1 MFGIGGK
8 MNNSHYQTEKK
19 NREIKVEDEYQS
31 VSMKANLSTYK
42 SQTEK
47 KIKVKQNMK
56 SIYIGGCYLEVCYL
70 R

>member
-31 VSMKANLSTYK
+31 VSMKANLSPYK
-42 SQTEK
+42 SQTEHEEHLYRRVLFGGLLS
-47 KIKVKQNMK
+47 KV
-56 SIYIGGCYLEVCYL
+56 G
-70 R
+70 